1 MIKSFKM
8 EIFWLFQGELEE
20 CEDISYL
27 GITLNNNGSFIKAKN
42 KLVQQAQKTLYSV
55 YRKVQNVCTP
65 VDLQIVWQHSVAY
78 SYIFLHNSYLLSCI
92 F

>member
-1 MIKSFKM
+1 MGFFLSDSAK
-8 EIFWLFQGELEE
+8 LEE

-78 SYIFLHNSYLLSCI
+78 SYIFL
-92 F
+92 